1 MESLKVGEKS
11 LGKWQ
16 SFDEYLKVPQ
26 NLNTLNFI
34 DLKESFPTKELSRQV
49 EKVVLQRWRGASSC
63 EQKKQDTAADQTE
76 P

>member
-1 MESLKVGEKS
+1 MPRRVPGGNTKYKHIEFHRPKGE
-11 LGKWQ
+11 
-16 SFDEYLKVPQ
+16 
-26 NLNTLNFI
+26 
-34 DLKESFPTKELSRQV
+34 FPELSRQV

>member
-1 MESLKVGEKS
+1 MTKPTGDVC
-11 LGKWQ
+11 
-16 SFDEYLKVPQ
+16 FDEYLVVTQ
-26 NLNTLNFI
+26 NINTLNFI
-34 DLKESFPTKELSRQV
+34 VDLKESSPTKELSKQV

>member
-11 LGKWQ
+11 LCKWL

-26 NLNTLNFI
+26 NHTLNFI

>member
-1 MESLKVGEKS
+1 MTKPTGDVC
-11 LGKWQ
+11 
-16 SFDEYLKVPQ
+16 FDEYLVVTQ
-26 NLNTLNFI
+26 NINTLNFI
-34 DLKESFPTKELSRQV
+34 VDLKESFPTKELSRQV

>member
-1 MESLKVGEKS
+1 MTKPRGDVC
-11 LGKWQ
+11 
-16 SFDEYLKVPQ
+16 FDEYLVVTQ
-26 NLNTLNFI
+26 NINTLNFI
-34 DLKESFPTKELSRQV
+34 VDLKESFPTKELSRQV

>member
-1 MESLKVGEKS
+1 MTKPTQDVC
-11 LGKWQ
+11 
-16 SFDEYLKVPQ
+16 FDEYLVVTQ
-26 NLNTLNFI
+26 NINTLNFI
-34 DLKESFPTKELSRQV
+34 VDLKESFPTKELSRQV